1 MAEIKLAAEA
11 RNEFGK
17 GAARRARRAGKIPAV
32 LYGHGA
38 DPLHINLPG
47 HETMLAVRHT
57 NALIGLDVDGEGYLA
72 VVKDVQRHPVR
83 ADIEHVDLLL
93 VRKGEKIAVD
103 ITVHVV
109 GESAPGSIHLVE
121 EQTLSVEAD
130 ATNIPEYVEVSI
142 EGREAGDHIVAGDV
156 ELPEG
161 VELLTDASYTVVTI
175 TEPRGEESA
184 DEESAASASPESGSS
199 PE

>member
-11 RNEFGK
+11 RTEFGK

-93 VRKGEKIAVD
+93 VNKGEKIAVD

-161 VELLTDASYTVVTI
+161 VELLTDGSYTVVTI

-199 PE
+199 PA

>member
-11 RNEFGK
+11 RTEFGK

>member
-11 RNEFGK
+11 RTEFGK

-47 HETMLAVRHT
+47 HETMLAVRQT
-57 NALIGLDVDGEGYLA
+57 NALIGLDVDGEQHLA

-83 ADIEHVDLLL
+83 VEIEHIDLLL
-93 VRKGEKIAVD
+93 VTKGEKIAVD
-103 ITVHVV
+103 VTVYVV
-109 GESAPGSIHLVE
+109 GESAPGSIHFVE

-130 ATNIPEYVEVSI
+130 ATSIPDSIEVSI
-142 EGREAGDHIVAGDV
+142 EGREPGDHILAGDI

-161 VELLTDASYTVVTI
+161 VELLTDASYAVVAI
-175 TEPRGEESA
+175 SEPRGEESA
-184 DEESAASASPESGSS
+184 DEESAESASAASDGSA
-199 PE
+199 E

>member
-11 RNEFGK
+11 RTEFGK

-83 ADIEHVDLLL
+83 PQIEHVDLLL
-93 VRKGEKIAVD
+93 VNKGEKIAVD
-103 ITVHVV
+103 ITVHIV

-130 ATNIPEYVEVSI
+130 ATNLPETIEVSI
-142 EGREAGDHIVAGDV
+142 EGKQAGESILAGDIP
-156 ELPEG
+156 LPEG
-161 VELLTDASYTVVTI
+161 VELLTDPSYTVVTI
-175 TEPRGEESA
+175 TEPRGEES
-184 DEESAASASPESGSS
+184 DEESADSASAASESSA
-199 PE
+199 E

>member
-11 RNEFGK
+11 RTEFGK

-57 NALIGLDVDGEGYLA
+57 NALIGLDVDGEKHLA

-83 ADIEHVDLLL
+83 VEIEHVDLLL
-93 VRKGEKIAVD
+93 VSKGEKIAVD
-103 ITVHVV
+103 VTVHVV
-109 GESAPGSIHLVE
+109 GESAPGSIHFVE

-130 ATNIPEYVEVSI
+130 ATNIPESIEVSI
-142 EGREAGDHIVAGDV
+142 EGREPGDHILAGDI

-161 VELLTDASYTVVTI
+161 VELLTDPSYAVVAI
-175 TEPRGEESA
+175 SEPRGEESP
-184 DEESAASASPESGSS
+184 DEESAESASPESGASA
-199 PE
+199 E

>member
-11 RNEFGK
+11 RTEFGK

-57 NALIGLDVDGEGYLA
+57 NALIGLDVDGDGYLA

-93 VRKGEKIAVD
+93 VNKGEKIAVD